1 MKKAFRDTYNKELA
15 LLYERS
21 REFAADYPGIADRLG
36 GLIKENLDPAVAG
49 LLEGT
54 AFMAARVQLKMD
66 EEFRTFSTELLNQVF
81 PDALAPTPSVML
93 AQANPPFDNK
103 DLVNG
108 LHFDAGAYLD
118 ARFVDADQ
126 RVSCRFSLCGPL
138 SIWPLSIPKAV
149 YHASP
154 APFLAAGEAEVA
166 PGTKGGLQLTI
177 LRPMS
182 ATSTN
187 GGGPLAEIKADDLTV
202 HLVADM
208 PDAVALYEQ
217 IFCDL
222 KRASLRYLDQHG
234 DPVFIRLDPRS
245 IEQIGFDE
253 GADLFPHDGRLFQ
266 GFAHLREVF
275 VFPRKLLGF
284 RLTGLARHL
293 PRIAASDMQ
302 LMLEFGSANQNLAA
316 RISEKAFALNCA
328 PAVNLFE
335 ESASQIRL
343 DDKRTEFVVTP
354 DSSPLTHYEIYRI
367 TAVHAHYSGVQEK
380 VRVNPLYA
388 TPRGDAKPRQA
399 LYFTSRQ
406 KPRRPTEKE
415 RRFGG
420 RQRYLG
426 TETFISLYEPP
437 DLEGEARAHR
447 LQVRTLC
454 SNRHLP
460 EYLPIAESR
469 DDFHMCDDVSVS
481 LGCVAGPTPPRAAMT
496 EIEANAHHR
505 ATAGDNYW
513 RLISYLSLGHFS
525 LEGDGDGALAADR
538 LRELLSL
545 FADLSNVVTEAQ
557 LQGLKSVTTR
567 PIVRSI
573 QRGDGYHPARGL
585 QIRITFDEAAF
596 EGSGIILLGAT
607 LDRFLAEYAAVNSF
621 TQTVIVST
629 DRGDIASFPP
639 RTGTGPLI

>member
-1 MKKAFRDTYNKELA
+1 MKKAFRDAYNKELA

-54 AFMAARVQLKMD
+54 AFMAARVQLKME
-66 EEFRTFSTELLNQVF
+66 EEFRTFSSELLNQIF
-81 PDALAPTPSVML
+81 PDALTPTPSVML
-93 AQANPPFDNK
+93 AQANPPYDNK
-103 DLVNG
+103 DLIQG
-108 LHFDAGAYLD
+108 LHFEAGDYLD
-118 ARFVDADQ
+118 ARFVDSDQ
-126 RVSCRFSLCGPL
+126 RVSCRFSLCGAL
-138 SIWPLSIPKAV
+138 SVWPLKIPKAV

-154 APFLAAGEAEVA
+154 APFLAAGETEVA

-177 LRPMS
+177 QRPLS
-182 ATSTN
+182 ANSEK
-187 GGGPLAEIKADDLTV
+187 GGGPLADVAVDALPVYLI
-202 HLVADM
+202 ADM

-222 KRASLRYLDQHG
+222 KRASLRYLDKNG
-234 DPVFIRLDPRS
+234 DPVFIRLDPAS
-245 IEQIGFDE
+245 IEQVGFDE
-253 GADLFPHDGRLFQ
+253 SADLFPHDGRLFN
-266 GFAHLREVF
+266 GFAGLREFF

-284 RLTGLARHL
+284 RLTGLQQHL
-293 PRIAASDMQ
+293 PRIAESELQ
-302 LMLEFGSANQNLAA
+302 LMLEFGSANKNLAA
-316 RISEKAFALNCA
+316 RVNEKAFALNCV

-354 DSSPLTHYEIYRI
+354 DSSPLTHYEIYNI
-367 TAVHAHYSGVQEK
+367 VAVHAHYPGVQDK

-388 TPRGDAKPRQA
+388 VPKGGAKPRQS
-399 LYFTSRQ
+399 LYYTSRQ

-415 RRFGG
+415 RRFGA
-420 RQRYLG
+420 RQRYVG
-426 TETFISLYEPP
+426 TETFISIYEPP
-437 DLEGEARAHR
+437 EQDGEARAQR
-447 LQVRTLC
+447 LQVRTRC

-481 LGCVAGPTPPRAAMT
+481 LGCVAGPTPPRAPMT
-496 EIEANAHHR
+496 ELEAKSAHR
-505 ATAGDNYW
+505 NTAGDNYW
-513 RLISYLSLGHFS
+513 RLISYLSLSHFS
-525 LEGDGDGALAADR
+525 LEGDNDGARAAES

-545 FADLSNVVTEAQ
+545 FADLSDVVTEAQ
-557 LQGLKSVTTR
+557 LQGIKSVTTR
-567 PIVRSI
+567 PIVRSV

-585 QIRITFDEAAF
+585 EVQILLDEAAF
-596 EGSGIILLGAT
+596 EGSGIILLGAA

-621 TQTVIVST
+621 TQTVILST
-629 DRGDIASFPP
+629 DRGEVAKFPP
-639 RTGTGPLI
+639 RTGTGPLL

>member
-1 MKKAFRDTYNKELA
+1 MKKAFREAYNKELA

-54 AFMAARVQLKMD
+54 AFMAARVQLKME
-66 EEFRTFSTELLNQVF
+66 EEFRTFSTELLNQIF
-81 PDALAPTPSVML
+81 PEALTPTPSVML
-93 AQANPPFDNK
+93 AQANPPYENK
-103 DLVNG
+103 DLIKG
-108 LHFDAGAYLD
+108 LHFDSGEYLD

-138 SIWPLSIPKAV
+138 SVWPLKIPKAV
-149 YHASP
+149 YHGSP

-166 PGTKGGLQLTI
+166 QGTKGGLQLTI
-177 LRPMS
+177 QRPLS
-182 ATSTN
+182 ASSN
-187 GGGPLAEIKADDLTV
+187 KGGGPLAE
-202 HLVADM
+202 VAVDSLPIYLIGDM

-222 KRASLRYLDQHG
+222 KRASLRYLDKNG
-234 DPVFIRLDPRS
+234 DPVFIRLDKQS
-245 IEQIGFDE
+245 IEQVGFDE
-253 GADLFPHDGRLFQ
+253 GANLFPHDGRLFE
-266 GFAHLREVF
+266 GFAQLREIF

-284 RLTGLARHL
+284 RLTGLQQHL
-293 PRIAASDMQ
+293 KRISQSEVQ
-302 LMLEFGSANQNLAA
+302 LLLEFGTANKNLAA
-316 RISEKAFALNCA
+316 RTSEKGFALNCV

-354 DSSPLTHYEIYRI
+354 DSSPLTHYEVYNII
-367 TAVHAHYSGVQEK
+367 DVHAHYPGLQDK
-380 VRVNPLYA
+380 VKVNPLYA
-388 TPRGDAKPRQA
+388 VPKGGAKPRQS
-399 LYFTSRQ
+399 LYYTSRQ
-406 KPRRPTEKE
+406 KPRRLTQKE
-415 RRFGG
+415 RRFGAQ
-420 RQRYLG
+420 QRYAG
-426 TETFISLYEPP
+426 TETFISIYEPP
-437 DLEGEARAHR
+437 DLESDARAQR
-447 LQVRTLC
+447 LQVRTRC

-481 LGCVAGPTPPRAAMT
+481 LACVGGPTPPRPAMT
-496 EIEANAHHR
+496 ELEANAAHR
-505 ATAGDNYW
+505 TTAGDNYW
-513 RLISYLSLGHFS
+513 RLISYLSLSHFS
-525 LEGDGDGALAADR
+525 LDGDDDGIRAAES

-557 LQGLKSVTTR
+557 LQGIKTVTTR
-567 PIVRSI
+567 PIVRSV

-585 QIRITFDEAAF
+585 EITITMDEAAF

-607 LDRFLAEYAAVNSF
+607 LDRFLSEYAAVNSF
-621 TQTVIVST
+621 TQTIITST
-629 DRGDIASFPP
+629 DRGEIAKFPP

>member
-1 MKKAFRDTYNKELA
+1 MKKAFRDAYNKELA

-66 EEFRTFSTELLNQVF
+66 EEFRTFSTELLNQIF

-93 AQANPPFDNK
+93 TQANPPFDNK
-103 DLVNG
+103 DLVKG
-108 LHFDAGAYLD
+108 LHFEGGSYMD

-126 RVSCRFSLCGPL
+126 RVSCRYALCGPL
-138 SIWPLSIPKAV
+138 SIWPLTIPKAV
-149 YHASP
+149 YHSSP

-177 LRPMS
+177 IRPLS
-182 ATSTN
+182 ATSTKP
-187 GGGPLAEIKADDLTV
+187 GGPLSEIEADSLPI
-202 HLVADM
+202 HLIGDM

-222 KRASLRYLDQHG
+222 KRASLRYLDAHG
-234 DPVFIRLDPRS
+234 DPVFIRLDPSS

-253 GADLFPHDGRLFQ
+253 GDNLFPHDGRLFE
-266 GFAHLREVF
+266 GFAKLREIF

-284 RLTGLARHL
+284 RLTGLRQHL
-293 PRIAASDMQ
+293 SRIKESEIQ
-302 LMLEFGSANQNLAA
+302 LMLEFGNGNKNLAA
-316 RISEKAFALNCA
+316 RISEKGFALNCA

-335 ESASQIRL
+335 ETSSQIRL

-354 DSSPLTHYEIYRI
+354 DSSPLTHYEIYSI
-367 TAVHAHYSGVQEK
+367 TSVHAHYPGVQDK

-388 TPRGDAKPRQA
+388 VPRGGKKPRQA
-399 LYFTSRQ
+399 LYYTSRQ

-415 RRFGG
+415 RRFGSQ
-420 RQRYLG
+420 QRYAG
-426 TETFISLYEPP
+426 TETFISIYEPP
-437 DLEGEARAHR
+437 NLEGDARAQR

-481 LGCVAGPTPPRAAMT
+481 LACVGGPTPPRAAMP
-496 EIEANAHHR
+496 ELEANASHR
-505 ATAGDNYW
+505 STSGDNYW
-513 RLISYLSLGHFS
+513 RLISYLSLSHFS
-525 LEGDGDGALAADR
+525 LDGDDDGQTAADS

-545 FADLSNVVTEAQ
+545 FADLSNVVSEAQ

-573 QRGDGYHPARGL
+573 QRGDGYYPARGL
-585 QIRITFDEAAF
+585 EVKITFDEPAF

-621 TQTVIVST
+621 TQTVIAST
-629 DRGDIASFPP
+629 DRGEVVKFPP
-639 RTGTGPLI
+639 RTGSGPLI

>member
-1 MKKAFRDTYNKELA
+1 MKKAFRDAYNKELA

-21 REFAADYPGIADRLG
+21 REFAEDYPGIADRLG

-66 EEFRTFSTELLNQVF
+66 EEFRTFSTELLNQIF

-93 AQANPPFDNK
+93 TQGNPPYDNK

-108 LHFDAGAYLD
+108 LHFDAGDYMD
-118 ARFVDADQ
+118 ARFVDSDQ

-138 SIWPLSIPKAV
+138 SIWPLRVSKAV
-149 YHASP
+149 YHPSP

-177 LRPMS
+177 MRPLS
-182 ATSTN
+182 ATSKK
-187 GGGPLAEIKADDLTV
+187 GGGPLSEVKVDSLPVYLT
-202 HLVADM
+202 ADM

-222 KRASLRYLDQHG
+222 KRASLRYLDKHG

-245 IEQIGFDE
+245 IEQVGFDE
-253 GADLFPHDGRLFQ
+253 GADLFPHDGRIFQ
-266 GFAHLREVF
+266 GFARLREVF

-284 RLTGLARHL
+284 RLTGLQQHLAR
-293 PRIAASDMQ
+293 IDQAEVQ
-302 LMLEFGSANQNLAA
+302 LMLEFGGANKNLAA
-316 RISEKAFALNCA
+316 RTNEDAFALNCA

-343 DDKRTEFVVTP
+343 DDKHTEFVVTP
-354 DSSPLTHYEIYRI
+354 DSSPLTHYEVYSI

-388 TPRGDAKPRQA
+388 MPKGSAKPRQA
-399 LYFTSRQ
+399 LYFTTRK

-415 RRFGG
+415 RRFGAQ
-420 RQRYLG
+420 QRYSG
-426 TETFISLYEPP
+426 TETFISVYEPP
-437 DLEGEARAHR
+437 DLEGDARAQR
-447 LQVRTLC
+447 LQVRTLA

-496 EIEANAHHR
+496 EIETSAHHR
-505 ATAGDNYW
+505 TTSGDNYW
-513 RLISYLSLGHFS
+513 RLISYLSLNHFS
-525 LEGDGDGALAADR
+525 LDGDDDGLVAADS

-557 LQGLKSVTTR
+557 LQGLKTVTTR

-573 QRGDGYHPARGL
+573 QRGDGYYPARGL
-585 QIRITFDEAAF
+585 EIRITFDEAAF
-596 EGSGIILLGAT
+596 EGSGIILLGAA
-607 LDRFLAEYAAVNSF
+607 LDRFLSEYATVNSF
-621 TQTVIVST
+621 TQTIITST
-629 DRGDIASFPP
+629 DRGDIATFPP
-639 RTGTGPLI
+639 RTGSGPLI